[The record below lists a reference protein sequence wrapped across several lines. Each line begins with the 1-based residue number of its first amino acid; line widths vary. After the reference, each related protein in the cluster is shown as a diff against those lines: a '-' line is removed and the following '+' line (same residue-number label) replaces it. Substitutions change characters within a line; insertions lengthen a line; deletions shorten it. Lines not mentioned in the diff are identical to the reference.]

1 MHFREQVAAVVRPQ
15 SDPPEDALKKPADRN
30 KQKRG
35 GNSGLAVLHAVFRP
49 YAVVNGDFSEPV
61 FRMFIL
67 TFFRLL
73 VTSNL
78 PAKGLDEGL

>member
-1 MHFREQVAAVVRPQ
+1 MIRPQ
-15 SDPPEDALKKPADRN
+15 SDPPEEAVKKLADRN

-49 YAVVNGDFSEPV
+49 YAVVNGNFSEAV
-61 FRMFIL
+61 FRMFISS
-67 TFFRLL
+67 FPQLL

-78 PAKGLDEGL
+78 PRKVLDEGF